1 MKKFITLAVAIATLF
16 AFSSCQKESPTNT
29 SNEGIRVIT
38 ATFENDGTKTNLNA
52 DDKTPE
58 WVAGDE
64 LRVLSATAYQDVTL
78 EAGNISDNKIT
89 FTTSLEGTLYAV
101 YPASA
106 TTMESCGDG
115 NITFTIPAIQDGTF
129 ASANICVAK
138 SSTTDETNKDNL
150 IFRNATAVLA
160 FSQTAV
166 TNKVLGVR
174 VEAANAIVGPMTVG
188 FKADGTLD
196 TPTTSSLS
204 GQLIRVKSSE
214 AKDKYYIAAAPVA
227 TGRIEFEYQQAIKV
241 ATVTT
246 EAGKTLAANKI
257 YACPSMD
264 GETYEVKKGTI
275 NGHDYVQIGS
285 VKWAMMNIGATTT
298 TGTTGYGDYFA
309 WGAAEKAYS
318 DYSSDTFTFLSSRPS
333 SYGTGDWDIDW
344 GFWYK
349 NTPYCTGTVDEET
362 GVYSKYTGSDSK
374 YVLEPMDDAAHC
386 IWKSTWRMPTGG
398 DGGEFDALCEATYW
412 KWDDTDEGFYV
423 YVPNPSTDAGKYDGN
438 GTGAEYDKSDALLF
452 FPAAN
457 QGYSC
462 YNYHSYFPEDPV
474 EGYYWA
480 STLGANFL
488 KPSEDANLLYFKKG
502 AVVPNNGMSR
512 YFGRSIRPVSD

>member
-1 MKKFITLAVAIATLF
+1 MKKIITLALATATLF
-16 AFSSCQKESPTNT
+16 AFSSCQKENLTNT
-29 SNEGIRVIT
+29 SNNGVRVIT
-38 ATFENDGTKTNLNA
+38 GTFENNSLTKTTLNS
-52 DDKTPE
+52 DGKTPE
-58 WVAGDE
+58 WAVGDVI
-64 LRVLSATAYQDVTL
+64 RVLNATSYQDVTL
-78 EAGNISDNKIT
+78 EAGNISGNKIT
-89 FTTSLEGTLYAV
+89 FTTTLTGTLYAV
-101 YPASA
+101 YPASV

-115 NITFTIPAIQDGTF
+115 NITFTIPAVQDGTF

-150 IFRNATAVLA
+150 MFCNATAVLA

-246 EAGKTLAANKI
+246 EAGKTLAVNII

-264 GETYEVKKGTI
+264 DETYEVKKGTI

-285 VKWAMMNIGATTT
+285 VKWATMNIGATTI
-298 TGTTGYGDYFA
+298 TGPTGYGDYFA

-318 DYSSDTFTFLSSRPS
+318 DYSSYTFTFLSSRPS
-333 SYGTGDWDIDW
+333 SYGTGDWDMDQ
-344 GFWYK
+344 GFCYK
-349 NTPYCTGTVDEET
+349 NTPYYDAT

-386 IWKSTWRMPTGG
+386 IWESTWRMPTGG
-398 DGGEFDALCEATYW
+398 AGGEFDALCKATYW
-412 KWDDTDEGFYV
+412 KWDDTDEGYYV
-423 YVPNPSTDAGKYDGN
+423 YVPNPSADAGKYNGN
-438 GTGAEYDKSDALLF
+438 GTGEYDKSDALLF
-452 FPAAN
+452 FPSAY
-457 QGYSC
+457 QGDGCDNWIWYWR
-462 YNYHSYFPEDPV
+462 PDV
-474 EGYYWA
+474 EGFYWT
-480 STLGANFL
+480 STLGNPSEHANFL
-488 KPSEDANLLYFKKG
+488 HFTKG
-502 AVVPNNGMSR
+502 AVAPNNGSFR
-512 YFGRSIRPVSD
+512 YFGCSIRPVSD

>member
-1 MKKFITLAVAIATLF
+1 MKKTIIFASIALATLF
-16 AFSSCQKESPTNT
+16 AFSSCQKETLQDNGSTN
-29 SNEGIRVIT
+29 GVRIIT
-38 ATFENDGTKTNLNA
+38 AEFENNATKTDLNS
-52 DDKTPE
+52 DGVTPE
-58 WVAGDE
+58 WKVDDE
-64 LRVLSATAYQDVTL
+64 IRILNATTYQDVVLVSGETQPA
-78 EAGNISDNKIT
+78 EGNGIIKDGKIVIAIPVT
-89 FTTSLEGTLYAV
+89 MTGTLYAV
-101 YPASA
+101 YPASV

-115 NITFTIPAIQDGTF
+115 NITFTIPAVQDGTF

-150 IFRNATAVLA
+150 VFRNATAVLA

-227 TGRIEFEYQQAIKV
+227 TGRIEFEYQQAMKV

-246 EAGKTLAANKI
+246 EAGKTLAVNII

-264 GETYEVKKGTI
+264 DETYEVKKGTI

-285 VKWAMMNIGATTT
+285 VKWATMNIGATTIK
-298 TGTTGYGDYFA
+298 GYGDYFA

-318 DYSSDTFTFLSSRPS
+318 DYSSYTFTFLSSRPS
-333 SYGTGDWDIDW
+333 SYGTGDWDMNS
-344 GFWYK
+344 GFCYK
-349 NTPYCTGTVDEET
+349 NTPYYDET

-386 IWKSTWRMPTGG
+386 IWESTWRMPTGG
-398 DGGEFDALCEATYW
+398 SGGEFDALCKATYW
-412 KWDDTDEGFYV
+412 KWDDTDEGYYV
-423 YVPNPSTDAGKYDGN
+423 YVPNPSADAGKYNGN
-438 GTGAEYDKSDALLF
+438 GTGTEYVKSDALLF
-452 FPAAN
+452 FPSAY
-457 QGYSC
+457 QGDGC
-462 YNYHSYFPEDPV
+462 YNYIYHWWPDI
-474 EGYYWA
+474 EGFYWA
-480 STLGANFL
+480 STLGNPSEHANFL
-488 KPSEDANLLYFKKG
+488 HFTKDVVVSYNG
-502 AVVPNNGMSR
+502 AGR
-512 YFGRSIRPVSD
+512 YFGCSIRPVSD

>member
-1 MKKFITLAVAIATLF
+1 MRNITITLALATATLF
-16 AFSSCQKESPTNT
+16 AFSSCQKENLT
-29 SNEGIRVIT
+29 SASNDGVRIIT
-38 ATFENDGTKTNLNA
+38 AEFENTVTKTTLNE
-52 DDKTPE
+52 DGKTPE
-58 WVAGDE
+58 WAVGDV
-64 LRVLSATAYQDVTL
+64 LRVLSSSSYQDVTL
-78 EAGNISDNKIT
+78 AAGDITDNKIT
-89 FTTSLEGTLYAV
+89 FTTTLTGTLYAV

-150 IFRNATAVLA
+150 MFCNATAVLA

-227 TGRIEFEYQQAIKV
+227 TGKIEFEYQQAIKV

-246 EAGKTLAANKI
+246 EAGKTLAVNII

-285 VKWAMMNIGATTT
+285 VKWATMNIGATTIK
-298 TGTTGYGDYFA
+298 GYGDYFA

-318 DYSSDTFTFLSSRPS
+318 DYSSYTFTFLSSRPS
-333 SYGTGDWDIDW
+333 SYGTGDWDMNS
-344 GFWYK
+344 GFCYT
-349 NTPYCTGTVDEET
+349 NTPYYDET

-386 IWKSTWRMPTGG
+386 IWESTWRMPTGG
-398 DGGEFDALCEATYW
+398 AGGEFDALCKATYW
-412 KWDDTDEGFYV
+412 KWDDTDKGYYV
-423 YVPNPSTDAGKYDGN
+423 YVPNPSADAGKYNGN
-438 GTGAEYDKSDALLF
+438 GTGTEYVKSDALLF
-452 FPAAN
+452 FPAAY
-457 QGYSC
+457 QGWEC
-462 YNYHSYFPEDPV
+462 YNYLLWYSDDPE
-474 EGYYWA
+474 GFYWA
-480 STLGANFL
+480 STLGANIL
-488 KPSEDANLLYFKKG
+488 NPSEHANFLHFTKG
-502 AVVPNNGMSR
+502 DVVSYNGVDR
-512 YFGRSIRPVSD
+512 YFGFSIRPVSD